1 MRKPNIVAINELA
14 DQFVYSKGLER
25 VREKL
30 SNFTKEEVVL
40 LYIELTEF
48 RGFTKQLVL
57 DRLFIHA

>member
-14 DQFVYSKGLER
+14 DQFVYSKSFER

-30 SNFTKEEVVL
+30 SHFTKEEVVL
-40 LYIELTEF
+40 LYIELVEF

-57 DRLFIHA
+57 DRLFIHE